1 MLLQNMTYT
10 RSWYLAIGLIFHI
23 RKKDA
28 EEPNDSGIEQGLC
41 TANIIHGGHTSGKP
55 WKIQESSFP
64 YWKVRECPLFCLKS
78 WFCPWLSWKFQ
89 IIIRFDKLQLLQQCF
104 VKICCPR
111 IESNQL
117 ICTVNQLIDFYM
129 RATYFCNTLLQ
140 QLNIGKMYNYL
151 KFPRQTQTKFLN
163 KIKDTRVNYRFLWSH
178 FNLFVTQTHSLLLFS
193 SREAL
198 KLSNIVVEK
207 IIPDGVYLLLN
218 CFE

>member
-1 MLLQNMTYT
+1 MCT
-10 RSWYLAIGLIFHI
+10 RSWYLAIGLISHI

-28 EEPNDSGIEQGLC
+28 EEPNDSVIEQGLC
-41 TANIIHGGHTSGKP
+41 TANIIHGDHTSGKP
-55 WKIQESSFP
+55 WKIEESSFP
-64 YWKVRECPLFCLKS
+64 YWKVCECPLFCLKS

-151 KFPRQTQTKFLN
+151 KFPRQTQN
-163 KIKDTRVNYRFLWSH
+163 KIFKQNRRHSCELQVSVKSFQSICHSNSQPFVIFFQRGSEIIQYSSRKNYIWW
-178 FNLFVTQTHSLLLFS
+178 SLLVV
-193 SREAL
+193 
-198 KLSNIVVEK
+198 KLLRIK
-207 IIPDGVYLLLN
+207 K
-218 CFE
+218 

>member
-1 MLLQNMTYT
+1 MLLQNVTYT
-10 RSWYLAIGLIFHI
+10 RSWYLAIGLIFDI

-41 TANIIHGGHTSGKP
+41 TANIIHGDHTSGKP

-89 IIIRFDKLQLLQQCF
+89 IILRFDKLQLLQQCF

-117 ICTVNQLIDFYM
+117 ICTVNRLISIWGQHTFVIHC
-129 RATYFCNTLLQ
+129 CNNWILEKCIITWNFLD
-140 QLNIGKMYNYL
+140 KL
-151 KFPRQTQTKFLN
+151 KTKFLN

-178 FNLFVTQTHSLLLFS
+178 FNLFVIQTHSLLLFS

-198 KLSNIVVEK
+198 KLSSILVEK
-207 IIPDGVYLLLN
+207 IISDGVYWLLN
-218 CFE
+218 CLE